1 MADVHVE
8 LLEPFMFPF
17 LLPRTPKSAED
28 LQRESIA
35 RDAKELKEYLDRLTP
50 EERAKFWQDIEGKGA
65 PENKQTP

>member
-1 MADVHVE
+1 
-8 LLEPFMFPF
+8 MFPF

-50 EERAKFWQDIEGKGA
+50 EERAKFWQDIEGKGDA
-65 PENKQTP
+65 ENKQTP